1 MTENRIIKVI
11 TNVISLSG
19 TQWAMLFLFIF
30 FSAFFC
36 YFYVAAYWAISPFW
50 GLVLGSGIGLLVFLL
65 VVSIQNW
72 LGKVSFNFHMGR
84 TAHWSLQE
92 QLEGDLNI
100 IRTYKLNNNYN
111 EALHRVNKI
120 IDQHPEFAE
129 AFLLKS
135 QIVWEGFQNRQAA
148 LKNIKRVMELIP
160 DEKADLHRWALSL
173 YKEVKENGSSPKE
186 LG

>member
-1 MTENRIIKVI
+1 MTPNRIKKVI
-11 TNVISLSG
+11 TNVISLSV

-36 YFYVAAYWAISPFW
+36 YFYVAAYWGISPLW
-50 GLVLGSGIGLLVFLL
+50 GLILGSGMGLLAFLL

-72 LGKVSFNFHMGR
+72 LGRVSFNFHMGR
-84 TAHWSLQE
+84 TARWSLQE

-100 IRTYKLNNNYN
+100 IRNYKLNEKYN
-111 EALHRVNKI
+111 EALHHVNKI
-120 IDQHPEFAE
+120 IDQHPEFAD

-148 LKNIKRVMELIP
+148 LKNISKVMELVP
-160 DEKADLHRWALSL
+160 DKNAELHRWALSL
-173 YKEVKENGSSPKE
+173 YKEVRENGSSPKE